1 MAAKDKFHE
10 VLKTALVKD
19 GWTVTDDPYVLK
31 IGGNNC
37 IMATIKEKIKNYQQL
52 LIGLL
57 QDYAREHS
65 GNPEMED
72 QILADTDRN
81 HFQLIR
87 LGWDKDDRI
96 ENILLHFDIK
106 PDGKIW
112 IQSNWTETR
121 VAEELLRRGVS
132 KSDIVLGMQPPTYR
146 QYTEYAAA

>member
-1 MAAKDKFHE
+1 
-10 VLKTALVKD
+10 
-19 GWTVTDDPYVLK
+19 
-31 IGGNNC
+31 
-37 IMATIKEKIKNYQQL
+37 MATIKEKIKQYQEL

-57 QDYAREHS
+57 QDYAREHT

-72 QILADTDRN
+72 QVLADTNRN

-87 LGWDKDDRI
+87 IGWDKDDRI
-96 ENILLHFDIK
+96 ESILLHFDIK

>member
-1 MAAKDKFHE
+1 
-10 VLKTALVKD
+10 
-19 GWTVTDDPYVLK
+19 
-31 IGGNNC
+31 
-37 IMATIKEKIKNYQQL
+37 MATLNEKIKTYQQL

-57 QDYAREHS
+57 QEYAREHT

-87 LGWDKDDRI
+87 IGWDKDDRV
-96 ENILLHFDIK
+96 ESILLHFDIK

-132 KSDIVLGMQPPTYR
+132 KSDIVLGMQPPSYR